1 VALDFSAVSP
11 PSFAHTAFFGA
22 PTMPELSVAPD
33 PFETRS
39 VDVTESQSI
48 AYWLDAL
55 GVDEHHLRT
64 AVAEVGTSAQDVRCY
79 LGMP

>member
-1 VALDFSAVSP
+1 
-11 PSFAHTAFFGA
+11 
-22 PTMPELSVAPD
+22 MQ
-33 PFETRS
+33 ETRPALGVIETTS
-39 VDVTESQSI
+39 TDNCIDITQRQTLD
-48 AYWLDAL
+48 YWLGTL

>member
-1 VALDFSAVSP
+1 MQDSHLTTGSIEPID
-11 PSFAHTAFFGA
+11 
-22 PTMPELSVAPD
+22 SVA
-33 PFETRS
+33 RI
-39 VDVTESQSI
+39 DVIDITQRQDLD
-48 AYWLDAL
+48 YWLGNL

>member
-1 VALDFSAVSP
+1 
-11 PSFAHTAFFGA
+11 
-22 PTMPELSVAPD
+22 MPELSVAPD